1 MDLKKLNQNYLENGA
16 VLVKNFVTGK
26 KLELVK
32 LAIEF
37 AKNNP
42 SPFSSKLK
50 NTNEIKNY
58 KESSFFHD
66 YWTYKRNDYIK
77 KLLSDIEIIKKIET
91 ISGNKNVR
99 FFHDHILIK
108 NPSSIHTPWH
118 HDRPYYF
125 VDGPSN
131 FSIWIS
137 VDDVDE
143 ENSLAFCSGSHKS
156 KNIYVPVHF
165 DNTSLLTDNPNLK
178 ILDEKAL
185 EKESSNGI
193 LIFKMSPGDA
203 IFFHNR
209 TLHRSMPSSNKKVRS
224 ALSLRMLGDNACLT
238 NICCKNP
245 QPPFDKFGMDLI
257 EGGEPSKEWFPELPF

>member
-1 MDLKKLNQNYLENGA
+1 MA
-16 VLVKNFVTGK
+16 V
-26 KLELVK
+26 
-32 LAIEF
+32 
-37 AKNNP
+37 
-42 SPFSSKLK
+42 
-50 NTNEIKNY
+50 
-58 KESSFFHD
+58 
-66 YWTYKRNDYIK
+66 
-77 KLLSDIEIIKKIET
+77 
-91 ISGNKNVR
+91 
-99 FFHDHILIK
+99 
-108 NPSSIHTPWH
+108 PSSGQLRFSGIAKELKWNNK
-118 HDRPYYF
+118 DEDD
-125 VDGPSN
+125 VD
-131 FSIWIS
+131 

-178 ILDEKAL
+178 VLDEKAL

-257 EGGEPSKEWFPELPF
+257 KKKKK